1 MMTNASVDSTMDC
14 QCEQSIPTVLH
25 RETNVT
31 DMADAA
37 NESVVKTL
45 HETDQETDDKQLERQ
60 MKNSS
65 QAKRQREQKTDDEQ
79 LEQQVKNAF
88 RQRRRRQRSPSLYA
102 IALRDEFPAE
112 SYHGRIG

>member
-31 DMADAA
+31 DMAYAA
-37 NESVVKTL
+37 NESV
-45 HETDQETDDKQLERQ
+45 